1 MSKPFAAVRI
11 LDFTRYLAGPYGTYQ
26 LALLG
31 ADVVK
36 IESHE
41 GDDTRHQLADRTW
54 AERKMAPSFLAVNGN
69 KRSIT
74 LDLRRPEAVQIVKTL
89 VVSADVV
96 WENFRGGVMD
106 RLGLGYSA
114 LSAVNPRLIYCSV
127 SGFGQT
133 GPERTT
139 AAFDGKLQAMS
150 GIMSITGE
158 PAHGPTRAGFAIC
171 DTIGG
176 MTAALAVAS
185 ALYQRTHTGRGQLVD
200 VAMLDAALAFI
211 PGTVSEYTVAGIE
224 ARQLGNGSVSRKP
237 TASRFRARG
246 GYIVLA
252 VLTEK
257 QFASLMKTLG
267 RPDAL
272 ADPRFKD
279 WPARTANEPALR
291 ELIETALA
299 ADDPKNWEARLTAA
313 DVPCGSIWK
322 IDEIVKH
329 PQLEHRDVLQT
340 IDSRYGPMRLVG
352 AGFRLEHGTPGLD
365 REPPT
370 LGEHTDEILKEAGYS
385 VEDIERLRREAVI

>member
-1 MSKPFAAVRI
+1 MSKPFAGVRI

-41 GDDTRHQLADRTW
+41 GDETRGQLADRTW

-69 KRSIT
+69 KRSLT
-74 LDLRRPEAVQIVKTL
+74 LDLRKPEAIAIVKRL
-89 VVSADVV
+89 VADADVV

-106 RLGLGYSA
+106 RLGLGYEV
-114 LSAVNPRLIYCSV
+114 LSAINPRLIYCAV
-127 SGFGQT
+127 SGFGRT
-133 GPERTT
+133 GPEAQT

-150 GIMSITGE
+150 GIMSVTGTPE
-158 PAHGPTRAGFAIC
+158 NGPTRAGFAIC

-176 MTAALAVAS
+176 VTAAFAVAS

-200 VAMLDAALAFI
+200 VAMLDAALAFL
-211 PGTVSEYTVAGIE
+211 PGPVSEWTVAGVEQKQI
-224 ARQLGNGSVSRKP
+224 GNGSVSRKP
-237 TASRFRARG
+237 TAARFRAKD
-246 GYIVLA
+246 GYLVLA

-257 QFASLMKTLG
+257 QFVGLMKALG

-272 ADPRFKD
+272 NDPCFKD
-279 WPARTANEPALR
+279 WASRTANEPALR
-291 ELIETALA
+291 EIIEDALA
-299 ADDPKNWEARLTAA
+299 SDDPKAWEERLTAA

-322 IDEIVKH
+322 IHEIVEH

-352 AGFRLEHGTPGLD
+352 AGFRLDHGTPGID
-365 REPPT
+365 REPP
-370 LGEHTDEILKEAGYS
+370 LIGEHSEEILKEAGYS
-385 VEDIERLRREAVI
+385 AEEIERFRRETVI

>member
-1 MSKPFAAVRI
+1 MSKPFAGVRI

-31 ADVVK
+31 ADVIK

-41 GDDTRHQLADRTW
+41 GDETRLSPADRTW
-54 AERKMAPSFLAVNGN
+54 AERKMAPSFLSMNGN

-74 LDLRRPEAVQIVKTL
+74 LDLRRPEAIEIVKRL
-89 VVSADVV
+89 VGNADVV

-106 RLGLGYSA
+106 RLGLGYEA
-114 LSAVNPRLIYCSV
+114 LSAINPRLIYCGV
-127 SGFGQT
+127 SGFGRT
-133 GPERTT
+133 GPEKTT

-150 GIMSITGE
+150 GIMSITGD
-158 PAHGPTRAGFAIC
+158 PAAGPTRAGFALC

-176 MTAALAVAS
+176 ITAALAVAS

-211 PGTVSEYTVAGIE
+211 AGPVSEYTVAGVE
-224 ARQLGNGSVSRKP
+224 QRQIGNGSVSRKP
-237 TASRFRARG
+237 TASRFRCG
-246 GYIVLA
+246 SGYIVLA

-257 QFASLMKTLG
+257 QFAGLMKTLG
-267 RPDAL
+267 RADAL
-272 ADPRFKD
+272 TDPLFKD

-291 ELIETALA
+291 QISEEALA
-299 ADDPKNWEARLTAA
+299 VDDPRTWEARLTAA

-322 IDEIVKH
+322 IHEIVDH

-352 AGFRLEHGTPGLD
+352 AGFRLEHGGPGID

-370 LGEHTDEILKEAGYS
+370 LGEHTDEILGEAGYS
-385 VEDIERLRREAVI
+385 AEEIARLRRDAVV

>member
-1 MSKPFAAVRI
+1 MTRPFAGVRI
-11 LDFTRYLAGPYGTYQ
+11 LDFTRYLAGPYGVYQ

-36 IESHE
+36 IESRE
-41 GDDTRHQLADRTW
+41 GDETRGQLADAKW

-74 LDLRRPEAVQIVKTL
+74 LDLRQPEAVDVVKRL
-89 VVSADVV
+89 VIGADVV
-96 WENFRGGVMD
+96 WENFRPGVME
-106 RLGLGYSA
+106 RLGLGYEA
-114 LSAVNPRLIYCSV
+114 LAAINPRLIYCGV
-127 SGFGQT
+127 SGFGRT
-133 GPERTT
+133 GPERAT

-158 PAHGPTRAGFAIC
+158 PAHGPTRAGFALC

-176 MTAALAVAS
+176 VTAALAVAS

-211 PGTVSEYTVAGIE
+211 PGPVSEYTVAGIE
-224 ARQLGNGSVSRKP
+224 PRQIGNGSVSRKP
-237 TASRFRARG
+237 TASRFRARD
-246 GYIVLA
+246 GYLVLA

-257 QFASLMKTLG
+257 QFAGLMRELG
-267 RPDAL
+267 RADAL
-272 ADPRFKD
+272 DDPRFKD
-279 WPARTANEPALR
+279 WPARTENEPALR
-291 ELIETALA
+291 EIIETALA
-299 ADDPKNWEARLTAA
+299 TDDAKSWEKRLTAA
-313 DVPCGSIWK
+313 DVPCSSIWR
-322 IDEIVKH
+322 IDEIVRH

-352 AGFRLEHGTPGLD
+352 AGFRLAHGSPGLD

-370 LGEHTDEILKEAGYS
+370 LGEHTDEILKEAGYGD
-385 VEDIERLRREAVI
+385 EEIARLRRAAVI

>member
-1 MSKPFAAVRI
+1 MTKPFAGIRI

-36 IESHE
+36 IESQE
-41 GDDTRHQLADRTW
+41 GDETRVSPADKAW
-54 AERKMAPSFLAVNGN
+54 AERKMAPSFLSMNGN

-74 LDLRRPEAVQIVKTL
+74 LDLRRPEAIEIVKRM
-89 VVSADVV
+89 VAGADVV

-106 RLGLGYSA
+106 RLGLGYEA
-114 LSAVNPRLIYCSV
+114 LAAINPRLIYCSV
-127 SGFGQT
+127 SGFGRT

-158 PAHGPTRAGFAIC
+158 PAAGPTRAGFALC

-176 MTAALAVAS
+176 ITAAMAVAS

-200 VAMLDAALAFI
+200 VSMLDAALAFI
-211 PGTVSEYTVAGIE
+211 AGPVSEYTVAGVE
-224 ARQLGNGSVSRKP
+224 QRQIGNGSVSRKP
-237 TASRFRARG
+237 TASRFRAGG

-257 QFASLMKTLG
+257 QFGNLMRALG

-279 WPARTANEPALR
+279 WASRTANEPALR
-291 ELIETALA
+291 EIIETAMA
-299 ADDPKNWEARLTAA
+299 TDEPRSWETRLTAA

-322 IDEIVKH
+322 IDEIVRH
-329 PQLEHRDVLQT
+329 PQLQHRDVLQT
-340 IDSRYGPMRLVG
+340 IDTRYGPMRLVG
-352 AGFRLEHGTPGLD
+352 AGFRLEHGSPGID

-370 LGEHTDEILKEAGYS
+370 LGEHTDEILKEAGYGP
-385 VEDIERLRREAVI
+385 EEIERLRRESVV

>member
-1 MSKPFAAVRI
+1 MSKPFAGVRI

-41 GDDTRHQLADRTW
+41 GDDTRNQLADRVW

-69 KRSIT
+69 KRGIT
-74 LDLRRPEAVQIVKTL
+74 LDLRMPAAVEIVKKLAAT
-89 VVSADVV
+89 ADVV

-106 RLGLGYSA
+106 RLGLGYAA
-114 LSAVNPRLIYCSV
+114 LSGVNPRLIYCAV

-224 ARQLGNGSVSRKP
+224 PRQIGNGSVSRKP

-246 GYIVLA
+246 GYLVLA

-267 RPDAL
+267 RPDVL
-272 ADPRFKD
+272 TDPRFKD

-291 ELIETALA
+291 AVIEEALA
-299 ADDPKNWEARLTAA
+299 ADDPKSWEARLTAA

-340 IDSRYGPMRLVG
+340 IDSRYGPLRLVG
-352 AGFRLEHGTPGLD
+352 AGFRLEHGSPGLD
-365 REPPT
+365 REPPI
-370 LGEHTDEILKEAGYS
+370 LGEHTDEILREAGYRP
-385 VEDIERLRREAVI
+385 EDIERLRRDAVI

>member
-1 MSKPFAAVRI
+1 MSKPFAGVRI

-41 GDDTRHQLADRTW
+41 GDDTRNQLADRTW

-74 LDLRRPEAVQIVKTL
+74 LDLRRPEAVAIVKKL
-89 VVSADVV
+89 AASADVV

-106 RLGLGYSA
+106 RLGLGYAA
-114 LSAVNPRLIYCSV
+114 LSAVNPRLIYCAV

-185 ALYQRTHTGRGQLVD
+185 ALYQRTHSGRGQLVD

-224 ARQLGNGSVSRKP
+224 PRQIGNGSVSRKP

-246 GYIVLA
+246 GYLVLA

-257 QFASLMKTLG
+257 QFSGLMTALG
-267 RPDAL
+267 RADAL

-291 ELIETALA
+291 ELIEAALA
-299 ADDPKNWEARLTAA
+299 ADDPKSWEARLTAA

-322 IDEIVKH
+322 IDEIVEH

-352 AGFRLEHGTPGLD
+352 AGFRLEHGSPGLD

-370 LGEHTDEILKEAGYS
+370 LGEHTDEILREAGYAAD
-385 VEDIERLRREAVI
+385 EIERLRRAAVI

>member
-1 MSKPFAAVRI
+1 VSKPFAGVRI

-31 ADVVK
+31 ADVIK

-41 GDDTRHQLADRTW
+41 GDETRFSPADPTW
-54 AERKMAPSFLAVNGN
+54 AERGMAPSFLSMNGN

-74 LDLRRPEAVQIVKTL
+74 LDLRRPEAVEVVKRL
-89 VVSADVV
+89 AASADVV

-106 RLGLGYSA
+106 RLGLGYQA
-114 LSAVNPRLIYCSV
+114 LSAINPRLIYCGV
-127 SGFGQT
+127 SGFGRT
-133 GPERTT
+133 GPEKTT

-150 GIMSITGE
+150 GIMSLTGE
-158 PAHGPTRAGFAIC
+158 PAAGPTRAGFALC

-176 MTAALAVAS
+176 ITAALAVAS

-211 PGTVSEYTVAGIE
+211 AGPVSEYTVAGVE
-224 ARQLGNGSVSRKP
+224 QRQIGNGSVSRKP
-237 TASRFRARG
+237 TASRFRCGA

-257 QFASLMKTLG
+257 QFQGLMRTLG
-267 RPDAL
+267 RAEAL
-272 ADPRFKD
+272 TDPRFKD
-279 WPARTANEPALR
+279 WAARTAHEPALR
-291 ELIETALA
+291 EIIEDAMA
-299 ADDPKNWEARLTAA
+299 QGDPREWEARLTAA

-322 IDEIVKH
+322 VHEIVGH

-352 AGFRLEHGTPGLD
+352 AGFRLEHGSPGID

-370 LGEHTDEILKEAGYS
+370 LGEHTEEILKEAGYG
-385 VEDIERLRREAVI
+385 VEEIAQLRRDGVA

>member
-1 MSKPFAAVRI
+1 MSKPFAGVRI

-36 IESHE
+36 IESRG
-41 GDDTRHQLADRTW
+41 GDETRSQLVSPEW
-54 AERKMAPSFLAVNGN
+54 AERKMPPGFLAVNGN

-74 LDLRRPEAVQIVKTL
+74 LDLRRPEAVEVVKRL
-89 VVSADVV
+89 AAKADVV
-96 WENFRGGVMD
+96 WENFRPGVMD
-106 RLGLGYSA
+106 KLGLGYET
-114 LSAVNPRLIYCSV
+114 LSSINSRLIYCAV
-127 SGFGQT
+127 SGFGHT

-158 PAHGPTRAGFAIC
+158 PAGGPMRAGFAIC

-185 ALYQRTHTGRGQLVD
+185 ALYQRTHTGEGQFVD

-211 PGTVSEYTVAGIE
+211 PGPVSEYTVAGIE
-224 ARQLGNGSVSRKP
+224 QGQIGNGSVSRKP
-237 TASRFRARG
+237 TANRFRARD

-252 VLTEK
+252 VLTDK
-257 QFASLMKTLG
+257 QFVSLMRTIG

-272 ADPRFKD
+272 DDPRFKD
-279 WPARTANEPALR
+279 WAARTDNVAALR
-291 ELIETALA
+291 EVIESALA
-299 ADDPKNWEARLTAA
+299 TDDPKSWEARLTAA
-313 DVPCGSIWK
+313 DVPCARIWK
-322 IDEIVKH
+322 IDEIVEH
-329 PQLEHRDVLQT
+329 PQLKHRDVLQT
-340 IDSRYGPMRLVG
+340 VDSRYGPMRLVG
-352 AGFRLEHGTPGLD
+352 AGFRLAHGSPGID

-370 LGEHTDEILKEAGYS
+370 LGEHTDEILAEAGYAPA
-385 VEDIERLRREAVI
+385 EIERLRRDDVI

>member
-1 MSKPFAAVRI
+1 VTRPFAGVRI

-31 ADVVK
+31 ADVIK

-41 GDDTRHQLADRTW
+41 GDETRLSPADRSW
-54 AERKMAPSFLAVNGN
+54 AERKMAPSFLSMNGN

-74 LDLRRPEAVQIVKTL
+74 LDLRRPEAIEVVKRL
-89 VVSADVV
+89 VAGADVV

-106 RLGLGYSA
+106 RLGLGYEA
-114 LSAVNPRLIYCSV
+114 LSAINPRLIYCGV
-127 SGFGQT
+127 SGFGRT
-133 GPERTT
+133 GPEKTT

-158 PAHGPTRAGFAIC
+158 PAAGPTRAGFALC

-176 MTAALAVAS
+176 ITAALAVAS

-211 PGTVSEYTVAGIE
+211 AGPVSEYTVAGVE
-224 ARQLGNGSVSRKP
+224 QRQIGNGSVSRKP
-237 TASRFRARG
+237 TASRFRCG
-246 GYIVLA
+246 DGYIVLA
-252 VLTEK
+252 VLTER
-257 QFASLMKTLG
+257 QFQGLMKTIG

-279 WPARTANEPALR
+279 WPSRTANEPALR
-291 ELIETALA
+291 QIIEGALA
-299 ADDPKNWEARLTAA
+299 SEDPRTWEARLTAA

-322 IDEIVKH
+322 VHEIVGH

-352 AGFRLEHGTPGLD
+352 AGFRLEHGSPGID
-365 REPPT
+365 REPPL
-370 LGEHTDEILKEAGYS
+370 LGEHSDEILKEAGYGA
-385 VEDIERLRREAVI
+385 EEIERLRRDGVV

>member
-1 MSKPFAAVRI
+1 VTRPFAGIRI

-31 ADVVK
+31 ADVIK
-36 IESHE
+36 IESPE
-41 GDDTRHQLADRTW
+41 GDETRGQLADRAW
-54 AERKMAPSFLAVNGN
+54 AARKMAPSFLAVNGN
-69 KRSIT
+69 KRSIA
-74 LDLRRPEAVQIVKTL
+74 LDLKRPEAVEIVKRL
-89 VVSADVV
+89 VVGADVV

-106 RLGLGYSA
+106 RLGLGYEA
-114 LSAVNPRLIYCSV
+114 LAAVNPRLIYCAV
-127 SGFGQT
+127 SGFGRT

-211 PGTVSEYTVAGIE
+211 PGPVSEYTVAGIE
-224 ARQLGNGSVSRKP
+224 QRQIGNGSVSRKP
-237 TASRFRARG
+237 TANRFRTRD

-257 QFASLMKTLG
+257 QFASLMRTLG
-267 RPDAL
+267 RADAL
-272 ADPRFKD
+272 DDPRFKD

-291 ELIETALA
+291 VVIEDVLTT
-299 ADDPKNWEARLTAA
+299 DDAKAWEARLTAA

-322 IDEIVKH
+322 IDEIVRH

-352 AGFRLEHGTPGLD
+352 AGFRLAHGSPGID

-370 LGEHTDEILKEAGYS
+370 LGEHTEEILKEAGYGDD
-385 VEDIERLRREAVI
+385 DIARLRREKVI

>member
-1 MSKPFAAVRI
+1 MTKPFAGVRI

-36 IESHE
+36 IESRE
-41 GDDTRHQLADRTW
+41 GDESRGLLVDRTW

-74 LDLRRPEAVQIVKTL
+74 LDLRRPEAVEVVKRL
-89 VVSADVV
+89 AVGADVV
-96 WENFRGGVMD
+96 WENFRPGVMD
-106 RLGLGYSA
+106 RLGLGYEA
-114 LSAVNPRLIYCSV
+114 LSAANPRLIYCAV
-127 SGFGQT
+127 SGFGQN

-158 PAHGPTRAGFAIC
+158 PASGPTRAGFALC

-176 MTAALAVAS
+176 VTAALAVTS

-200 VAMLDAALAFI
+200 VAMLDATLAFI
-211 PGTVSEYTVAGIE
+211 AGPVSEYTVAGIE
-224 ARQLGNGSVSRKP
+224 QRQIGNGSVSRKP
-237 TASRFRARG
+237 TAHRFRAGG

-257 QFASLMKTLG
+257 QFAGLMRTLG
-267 RPDAL
+267 RADAL
-272 ADPRFKD
+272 DDPRFKD
-279 WPARTANEPALR
+279 WAARAENEAALR
-291 ELIETALA
+291 EIIETALA
-299 ADDPKNWEARLTAA
+299 TDEPKNWEARLTAA
-313 DVPCGSIWK
+313 DVPCGSIWT
-322 IDEIVKH
+322 IDEIVRH

-340 IDSRYGPMRLVG
+340 IDTRYGPMRLVG
-352 AGFRLEHGTPGLD
+352 AGFRLAHGGPGLD

-370 LGEHTDEILKEAGYS
+370 LGEHTDEILKEAGYGADEI
-385 VEDIERLRREAVI
+385 VRLRREAVI

>member
-1 MSKPFAAVRI
+1 MTKPFAGIRI

-36 IESHE
+36 IESRE
-41 GDDTRHQLADRTW
+41 GDETRGQLADRTW

-74 LDLRRPEAVQIVKTL
+74 LDLRKPEALEIVKRL
-89 VVSADVV
+89 VAGADVV

-106 RLGLGYSA
+106 RLGLGYEA

-127 SGFGQT
+127 SGFGRT

-185 ALYQRTHTGRGQLVD
+185 ALFQRTHTGRGQLVD

-211 PGTVSEYTVAGIE
+211 PGPVSEYTVAGIE
-224 ARQLGNGSVSRKP
+224 QRQIGNGSVSRKV
-237 TASRFRARG
+237 TANRFRTRDG
-246 GYIVLA
+246 FIVLA
-252 VLTEK
+252 ALTEK
-257 QFASLMKTLG
+257 QFASLMKALG

-272 ADPRFKD
+272 ADSRFAD
-279 WPARTANEPALR
+279 WPSRTANEPALR
-291 ELIETALA
+291 EIIETALA
-299 ADDPKNWEARLTAA
+299 EDDSRAWETRLTAA

-322 IDEIVKH
+322 IHEITGH

-340 IDSRYGPMRLVG
+340 IDSRYGPMKLVG
-352 AGFRLEHGTPGLD
+352 AGFRLDHGSPSID

-370 LGEHTDEILKEAGYS
+370 LGEHTDEILKEAGYGGD
-385 VEDIERLRREAVI
+385 EIERLRRDAVI